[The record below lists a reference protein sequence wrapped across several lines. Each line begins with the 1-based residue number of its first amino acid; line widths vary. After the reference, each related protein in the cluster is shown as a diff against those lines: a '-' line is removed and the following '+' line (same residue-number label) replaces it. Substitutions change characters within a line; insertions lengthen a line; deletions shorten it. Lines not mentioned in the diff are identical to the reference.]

1 MIKVNYISCED
12 LLVLISK
19 NNDFCIIKKSCFCEQ
34 QTAIFD
40 IIRGIFGV
48 LTWLMT

>member
-19 NNDFCIIKKSCFCEQ
+19 NNDFCIIDVRSKAEFNEKH
-34 QTAIFD
+34 IL
-40 IIRGIFGV
+40 G
-48 LTWLMT
+48 